1 MKARVS
7 DHGLDERKNWMPSI
21 PKENEV
27 VTLVNVFT
35 VEPANQQKVVDM
47 LVKATE
53 TTMKKIPGF
62 VSASIHKSLD
72 GVRVVNYAQWRSAQD
87 FEAMRNNPAAQKHMK
102 PLMEISK
109 PDFHLYEV
117 IDAFE
122 GKR

>member
-1 MKARVS
+1 
-7 DHGLDERKNWMPSI
+7 MPSI
-21 PKENEV
+21 SKENKV

-72 GVRVVNYAQWRSAQD
+72 GVRVVNYAQWRSPED
-87 FEAMRNNPAAQKHMK
+87 FEAMRNNPEAQAHVK

-122 GKR
+122 REK

>member
-1 MKARVS
+1 
-7 DHGLDERKNWMPSI
+7 
-21 PKENEV
+21 
-27 VTLVNVFT
+27 
-35 VEPANQQKVVDM
+35 M

-62 VSASIHKSLD
+62 VSASIHKNLD

-87 FEAMRNNPAAQKHMK
+87 FETMRNNPAAQKHMK

-122 GKR
+122 GKG

>member
-1 MKARVS
+1 
-7 DHGLDERKNWMPSI
+7 MPSI
-21 PKENEV
+21 SKENKV